1 MKSIKS
7 LSKIREFYSKRY
19 NLLVAF
25 VIIFF
30 FALMFLAF
38 IKYLRTG
45 EFVQRDITLK
55 GGVIV
60 TLNVK
65 TEEEILSIKESLLSK
80 FKDKE
85 INFREIGITEKNL
98 VIETPDLS
106 EEDIVQALSNFEVVK
121 NKNYT
126 IVRVGSSL
134 GQSFYREILRA
145 IIFSFILMAI
155 IVLIYFRNLVPSL
168 YIVFCAFLDIT
179 ETLAIVSLLDM
190 KLSSAGIA
198 AFLMLIGY
206 SVDTDILLTL
216 RTLKSRFEELDEKI
230 FDAMKTGLAMTLT
243 TIGALLVGYLL
254 STSTVIK
261 EIMTILIIGLSLD
274 IFNTWVGNASFL
286 KLYIKKREKHK
297 SR

>member
-30 FALMFLAF
+30 FALMFLTF

-126 IVRVGSSL
+126 TVRVGSSL

>member
-168 YIVFCAFLDIT
+168 YIVFCAFLDTT